1 LYPFA
6 CVERPII
13 NSLITFA
20 PLKTEMQKFSYLVL
34 LPLVLLL
41 AGCSEY
47 NKVLKSTDIEYKY
60 TKAVEYYKAKEC
72 HKALPILEELIGLTR
87 GSSRAEDVY
96 YYYANSHYCV
106 KDYYLANYYFKSF
119 AKTFTNSPKAEEC
132 QFNAARCSFE
142 LSPGYS
148 LDQADTRNSIDEFQ
162 LFLDRYPNSHLRDSA
177 NKMITLLNAK
187 LEVKSFENARI
198 FEKTGKYKA
207 ASLAFKQFLKD
218 YPATKF
224 KEDVLYL
231 TVKSDY
237 LYAEGSIEEKKL
249 DRYRSTIESYITFA
263 NSFPESKKLKEA
275 EGYYKKSQKEV
286 EKLTSGQ
293 NIIIIE

>member
-1 LYPFA
+1 
-6 CVERPII
+6 
-13 NSLITFA
+13 
-20 PLKTEMQKFSYLVL
+20 MQKFSYLLLIVSVL
-34 LPLVLLL
+34 VV

-60 TKAVEYYKAKEC
+60 TKAVEYYNNKEC
-72 HKALPILEELIGLTR
+72 HKSLPILEELIGLTR

-96 YYYANSHYCV
+96 FYYAQSHYCV

-119 AKTFTNSPKAEEC
+119 AKTFTNSPRAEIC
-132 QFNAARCSFE
+132 QFNAARCSYE
-142 LSPGYS
+142 LSPTYS

-162 LFLDRYPNSHLRDSA
+162 LFLDKFPNSHLRDSA
-177 NKMITLLNAK
+177 NKMIVLLNSK
-187 LEVKSFENARI
+187 LETKAYENARI

-207 ASLAFKQFLKD
+207 ASQSLKQFLKD
-218 YPATKF
+218 YPASVY

-231 TVKSDY
+231 VVKSDY

-263 NSFPESKKLKEA
+263 NSFPESKKLKDA
-275 EGYYKKSQKEV
+275 EGYYRKSQIEV
-286 EKLTSGQ
+286 EKLTTTQ
-293 NIIIIE
+293 NIIITE